1 MDKPILQNMLITPEM
16 AKAFLKRAE
25 ETHFKNRKVNE
36 ATVKKYAEAM
46 KNGEWVMNG
55 QTIIFDEVDTPTNG
69 FHRLHAVIKADVPI
83 WFSCASKVC
92 REYVRTM
99 DTGRKRSAEDDL
111 DFLGIE
117 HKPGILRIVKQK
129 LNLDKNRRWK
139 ESSDSVSGISNR
151 MQCDEYI
158 NKKEFYDKILEWSR
172 KWQETSKKTLS
183 YNLMG
188 GICAFLID
196 SCGWDEYYVYNF
208 FTKLANAPWTEKS
221 IFGITA
227 KEVAKTDKTP
237 EKLNEYIYGWNSYVR
252 EREIKRILEFD
263 WFIKNP
269 NKKKIT
275 LSDNCVGVGITS
287 DDFGITNTQNNEVE
301 LAVATS

>member
-1 MDKPILQNMLITPEM
+1 MEEKPILKNMLITPEM
-16 AKAFLKRAE
+16 AKMFLKKAE

-55 QTIIFDEVDTPTNG
+55 QTIVFDETSTPTNG
-69 FHRLHAVIKADVPI
+69 FHRLNAVIKADTPI
-83 WFSCASKVC
+83 WFSCASNVR

-117 HKPGILRIVKQK
+117 RKPGILKVVRQK
-129 LNLDKNRRWK
+129 LSLDKNRKWK
-139 ESSDSVSGISNR
+139 DSSESVSGITSK

-158 NKKEFYDKILEWSR
+158 SKKPFYDKILEQAR
-172 KWQETSKKTLS
+172 KWEESSKKTLA
-183 YNLMG
+183 YGLMG

-196 SCGWDEYYVYNF
+196 SFGWEEDTVYDF
-208 FTKLANAPWTEKS
+208 FTRLADTPWGEKS
-221 IFGITA
+221 IFGVTA
-227 KEVAKTDKTP
+227 KEVSKSVGTP
-237 EKLNEYIYGWNSYVR
+237 EKINEYIYGWNSYVR
-252 EREIKRILEFD
+252 GRKEKRILEFD

-269 NKKKIT
+269 NKKKTI
-275 LSDNCVGVGITS
+275 SSNNCVGVGITS
-287 DDFGITNTQNNEVE
+287 DDLGITNSNKEME
-301 LAVATS
+301 LAMSEC